1 MATASLTSTL
11 SRIKARLGLGKPRR
25 PDQARNFSAAQQEAG
40 AFDARDRGVQSVALD
55 RIVGSVGRYQ
65 DFDSRFRPNPNL
77 PPERLQKILKAM
89 REGAA
94 LPPVKLYQ
102 IKDAYYVLDG
112 NHRIAAAKLLGHD
125 EILGR
130 IVEFIP
136 SQNTLEDMLY
146 RERALFFDRTGLR
159 ADISLSEV
167 GQYAH
172 LLKQIDDH
180 REFLR
185 RQDPGVPF
193 EQAARD
199 WYKTIYR
206 PLCTLIERSGL
217 MDSLPGRTQA
227 DLYAYISTHQWQ
239 MDRKRIYGHA
249 IDRYIPNN
257 MEAFR
262 TQMSDIQKCDYPE
275 MQKTITAFVLASVQ
289 AKREYRIIEKL
300 FEFDEVK
307 EIHSV
312 FGDVDLLIKIVLT
325 RDLLTS
331 DAEIVSHFV
340 HEKIRQL
347 NGVISTKTLIPGIS
361 KTK

>member
-1 MATASLTSTL
+1 MATSSLIAIL
-11 SRIKARLGLGKPRR
+11 SRIKGWLGLASAAT
-25 PDQARNFSAAQQEAG
+25 PDQVRNFSQAQQEAE
-40 AFDARDRGVQSVALD
+40 AFDTRDRGVQRVLLA

-77 PPERLQKILKAM
+77 PPERLQKVLKAM
-89 REGAA
+89 REGVA

-102 IKDAYYVLDG
+102 IKDGYYVLDG

-136 SQNTLEDMLY
+136 SKNTLEDLLY
-146 RERALFFDRTGLR
+146 RERAAFFDKTGLR
-159 ADISLSEV
+159 VDIGLSEV

-172 LLKQIDDH
+172 LLKQIEDH
-180 REFLR
+180 QVFLK
-185 RQDPGVPF
+185 QQNPDVGF
-193 EQAARD
+193 EQASRD
-199 WYKTIYR
+199 WYKTIYQ
-206 PLCTLIERSGL
+206 PLCAIIERSRL
-217 MDSLPGRTQA
+217 MASLPGRTVA
-227 DLYAYISTHQWQ
+227 DLYAYISTHQWE
-239 MDRKRIYGHA
+239 MDRKRTYGHA
-249 IDRYIPNN
+249 IDRYIPNS

-262 TQMSDIQKCDYPE
+262 NQMSDKEKCDYPE
-275 MQKTITAFVLASVQ
+275 MQKTITAFVLAGVQ

-347 NGVISTKTLIPGIS
+347 NGVIGTKTLIPGIS
-361 KTK
+361 KVK

>member
-1 MATASLTSTL
+1 MAISSLISTL
-11 SRIKARLGLGKPRR
+11 SRLKATLGWGGPERA
-25 PDQARNFSAAQQEAG
+25 DQARNFAQAQQEAG
-40 AFDARDRGVQSVALD
+40 AFDTRDRGVQSVALD

-65 DFDSRFRPNPNL
+65 DFDGRFRPNPNL
-77 PPERLQKILKAM
+77 PPERLQNVLKAM
-89 REGAA
+89 REGVA

-102 IKDAYYVLDG
+102 IKDEYYVLDG

-136 SQNTLEDMLY
+136 SKNTLEDLLY
-146 RERALFFDRTGLR
+146 RERAVFFDRSGLR
-159 ADISLSEV
+159 VDIGLTEV
-167 GQYAH
+167 GQYDC
-172 LLKQIDDH
+172 LLRQIGEH
-180 REFLR
+180 HHFLQQ
-185 RQDPGVPF
+185 QDPGLAF
-193 EQAARD
+193 EDAARD

-206 PLCTLIERSGL
+206 PLCAIIERSRL
-217 MDSLPGRTQA
+217 MASLPGRTVA
-227 DLYAYISTHQWQ
+227 DLYAYISTHQWE
-239 MDRKRIYGHA
+239 MDRKRSYGNA
-249 IDRYIPNN
+249 IDRYIPNT

-262 TQMSDIQKCDYPE
+262 TQMSDKEKCDYPE
-275 MQKTITAFVLASVQ
+275 MQKTITAFVLAGVQ
-289 AKREYRIIEKL
+289 AKREYRVIEKL

-347 NGVISTKTLIPGIS
+347 NGVIGTKTLIPGLS
-361 KTK
+361 KVR